1 MIDGEIVLFASLGLA
16 TGLIAGV
23 FGVGGG
29 FVLVPLL
36 TLAGLPVTAAIATS
50 LAFIAPVAATGAL
63 RHLRQATADPR
74 LALPMVVASVLFAQ
88 AGARAGDSL
97 GDEVLAAAFAALL
110 VGTALW
116 LLTGHGGGAQAGAAP
131 GDGGW
136 LRYRRERRLEDGTSH
151 AYAVDVPRL
160 VLVGCAAGM
169 LSGLLGVSAGFIT
182 VPLLARGFGVP
193 MRISV
198 GTGLMV
204 SAATAISAAGAYAS
218 LGAMRFDVLAAIVPA
233 GLAGVLVGARVTLRV
248 PPARLRIAFAVVMLA
263 AAVKPL
269 SLAIG

>member
-1 MIDGEIVLFASLGLA
+1 MIDADTALFASLGLV
-16 TGLIAGV
+16 TGLVAGV

-63 RHLRQATADPR
+63 RHVRQATADPL
-74 LALPMVVASVLFAQ
+74 LALPMVVASVIFAQ
-88 AGARAGDSL
+88 AGARAADLL

-110 VGTALW
+110 IGTAVW
-116 LLTGHGGGAQAGAAP
+116 LLTGRGGGAQAGTMPRAARRF
-131 GDGGW
+131 
-136 LRYRRERRLEDGTSH
+136 RYRRERRLEDGTSH
-151 AYAVDVPRL
+151 AYAVDVPLL
-160 VLVGCAAGM
+160 VLVGCAAGL
-169 LSGLLGVSAGFIT
+169 LSGLLGVSAGFVT

-193 MRISV
+193 MQISV

-204 SAATAISAAGAYAS
+204 SAATAVSAAGAYAS
-218 LGAMRFDVLAAIVPA
+218 LGAMRLDVLAAIVPA
-233 GLAGVLVGARVTLRV
+233 GLAGVLLGARITLRV
-248 PPARLRIAFAVVMLA
+248 PPARLRVAFAVVMLA